1 MINTVLIILFFF
13 QILDLIRNNKAMTRK
28 DSKENEEEVKR

>member
-1 MINTVLIILFFF
+1 MINTVLIILYLF
-13 QILDLIRNNKAMTRK
+13 QILDLIRNNKAMKRK